1 MQIDRSLP
9 YSGSRIL
16 YDIFQDLW
24 QRTDSLLWRDGWWP
38 QHCKADCKRREVTGL
53 SDQIIRVFLV
63 FFLPFASQKHLLMP
77 ADFLLNVCRW
87 RVECIGTFNY
97 IDWNMS
103 IFHPAHLG
111 VSQWKKLPSDLF
123 QRPTWT
129 SCIQSLALFPPRLVF
144 LIIIWLLIRRC
155 VRRAHICSWK
165 PFFVCVCVCA
175 SNFSYARET
184 TVSL

>member
-111 VSQWKKLPSDLF
+111 VSQWKK
-123 QRPTWT
+123 T
-129 SCIQSLALFPPRLVF
+129 SFRLISEANLNILYSKPRSFSSAFGFPNYY
-144 LIIIWLLIRRC
+144 LI
-155 VRRAHICSWK
+155 AH
-165 PFFVCVCVCA
+165 
-175 SNFSYARET
+175 
-184 TVSL
+184 